1 MAHVHFYYSISGVRL
16 VKAKSAMSLFEK
28 NIGMKSVTFY
38 PYVIS
43 SVLFIMM
50 INPD

>member
-1 MAHVHFYYSISGVRL
+1 
-16 VKAKSAMSLFEK
+16 MSLFEK
-28 NIGMKSVTFY
+28 QNIGMKSVTFY

-50 INPD
+50 INLD